1 MALAA
6 RVSAGGRKGGGGGA
20 GGRGRPL
27 YPPGGGA
34 RREGSEGRARE
45 HGFHGASVLPG
56 AIVKGREMTGGS
68 HLSGIF
74 LFSFSRNFRE
84 L

>member
-6 RVSAGGRKGGGGGA
+6 RVSAGRRKGGGRSRWSREA
-20 GGRGRPL
+20 SL
-27 YPPGGGA
+27 SSGGGA
-34 RREGSEGRARE
+34 RREGSEGRAWE
-45 HGFHGASVLPG
+45 HGVHGASVLPG
-56 AIVKGREMTGGS
+56 ATVKGREMTGGS
-68 HLSGIF
+68 HLSGIS